1 MDANSCP
8 KRGFRSIHVPKRGLD
23 PQDNAH
29 GKNEVIAL
37 EIMSQFMSD
46 GACMHRHRGV
56 SDEKSHSTHQIGC
69 QFISV
74 VLTSIILG
82 TANDS
87 PKFKA
92 GVDVLGILTSM
103 TMMLVELFGK
113 KSFPVYLVC
122 PPPDRARRPP

>member
-103 TMMLVELFGK
+103 TMTSLWSYFLAK
-113 KSFPVYLVC
+113 NLSRCILC
-122 PPPDRARRPP
+122 ADARRPL